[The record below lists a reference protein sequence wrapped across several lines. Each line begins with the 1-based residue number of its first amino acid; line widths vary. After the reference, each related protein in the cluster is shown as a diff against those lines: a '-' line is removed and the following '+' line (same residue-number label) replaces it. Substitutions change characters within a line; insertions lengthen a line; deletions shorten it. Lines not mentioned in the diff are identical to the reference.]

1 MTRRLYIDWLRGIA
15 VLFMIMWHT
24 MDSWT
29 VLDGRDSFSFTLIRF
44 AAGWVSPLFLFLA
57 GVSVPL
63 AAAAR
68 MARCGEDR
76 LAASRA
82 LQRRGWQVFVLAHLF
97 RFQSFLLNPN
107 GSWSGLM
114 KPDILNVLGLGI
126 VAAAFCWG
134 RASGSPRSLVAW
146 LVVPALILVAILT
159 PWAKHWWWPT
169 LLHPRLEAYFR
180 PVGNYGVFTLF
191 PTMAYV
197 FAGTYLG
204 AMLAGRREHSEA
216 VTHRRMAIGGLVL
229 VACGIVFSRTP
240 WSLTPRWT
248 DLMSLF
254 LCRTGVMAMLM
265 AGAWALFRRRS
276 LERANPLVVF
286 GQTSLFVYW
295 IHVELAYGVFSYPIR
310 HALALPWAFAA
321 FLTLTWLM
329 LIGARFWM
337 RRPAPGT
344 WIPQHMKAA

>member
-1 MTRRLYIDWLRGIA
+1 MTRRLYIDWLRGVA

-29 VLDGRDSFSFTLIRF
+29 IVDGRDSFSFDLIRF

-68 MARCGEDR
+68 MARYGEDR
-76 LAASRA
+76 STASRA
-82 LQRRGWQVFVLAHLF
+82 LQRRGWQVFALAHLF

-107 GSWSGLM
+107 GSWSGLL

-134 RASGSPRSLVAW
+134 RASRSPRSLIIW
-146 LVVPALILVAILT
+146 LVVPALVLVAILT

-197 FAGTYLG
+197 FAGTFLG
-204 AMLAGRREHSEA
+204 AMLSERREPSEEVA
-216 VTHRRMAIGGLVL
+216 HRRMAMVGLVL
-229 VACGIVFSRTP
+229 VACGLVFSRTP

-265 AGAWALFRRRS
+265 AGAWALFRRRA
-276 LERANPLVVF
+276 LARTNALVVF

-295 IHVELAYGVFSYPIR
+295 VHVELAYGVFSYPIR
-310 HALALPWAFAA
+310 HALTLPWAFAA
-321 FLTLTWLM
+321 FLSLTWLM
-329 LIGARFWM
+329 LIGARLWM
-337 RRPAPGT
+337 RRPAAGA
-344 WIPQHMKAA
+344 WIPRHMKAA

>member
-1 MTRRLYIDWLRGIA
+1 
-15 VLFMIMWHT
+15 MWHSI
-24 MDSWT
+24 DSWSVT
-29 VLDGRDSFSFTLIRF
+29 DGRGSIAFSLITF

-57 GVSVPL
+57 GVAIPL
-63 AAAAR
+63 AAIGRMERRGEAR
-68 MARCGEDR
+68 R
-76 LAASRA
+76 AASRS
-82 LQRRGWQVFVLAHLF
+82 LMRRGWQVFLLAHLF

-134 RASGSPRSLVAW
+134 RASRSTRSLVVW
-146 LVVPALILVAILT
+146 LVVPALVLVAILT
-159 PWAKHWWWPT
+159 PWARHWWWPT

-197 FAGTYLG
+197 FGGTFLG
-204 AMLAGRREHSEA
+204 AMLTERREASEA
-216 VTHRRMAIGGLVL
+216 AAHRTMAVAGLAL
-229 VACGIVFSRTP
+229 VVVGVVFSRTP
-240 WSLTPRWT
+240 LSLTPRWT

-265 AGAWALFRRRS
+265 AGSWALFRRWP
-276 LERANPLVVF
+276 LERTDALVVL

-295 IHVELAYGVFSYPIR
+295 VHVELAYGVFSYPIR
-310 HALALPWAFAA
+310 HALTLPWAFAA

-329 LIGARFWM
+329 LIGGRLWM
-337 RRPAPGT
+337 RRKAAGA
-344 WIPQHMKAA
+344 WIPSHMKAG